1 MFLKISMEW
10 ILLLFL
16 IVGMV
21 LFNKYEPSID
31 VIVQDKRY
39 RVLLW
44 YNSHKSNYPNKPI
57 VVRNYIQLFVI

>member
-1 MFLKISMEW
+1 MEW

-31 VIVQDKRY
+31 VIAQGNRY
-39 RVLLW
+39 MVLLW
-44 YNSHKSNYPNKPI
+44 YNSYKSNYPNNPI
-57 VVRNYIQLFVI
+57 VVRNYKLLFII

>member
-1 MFLKISMEW
+1 MFLKINMEW

-31 VIVQDKRY
+31 VIVQGNGY
-39 RVLLW
+39 IVLLW

-57 VVRNYIQLFVI
+57 VVRDYIQLFVI

>member
-31 VIVQDKRY
+31 VIVQGNRY
-39 RVLLW
+39 IVLLW
-44 YNSHKSNYPNKPI
+44 YNSHKANYPNKPI

>member
-1 MFLKISMEW
+1 MEW

-31 VIVQDKRY
+31 VIAQDNRY
-39 RVLLW
+39 MVLLW

-57 VVRNYIQLFVI
+57 VVRNYKQLFII

>member
-31 VIVQDKRY
+31 IIVQGNRY
-39 RVLLW
+39 MVLLW